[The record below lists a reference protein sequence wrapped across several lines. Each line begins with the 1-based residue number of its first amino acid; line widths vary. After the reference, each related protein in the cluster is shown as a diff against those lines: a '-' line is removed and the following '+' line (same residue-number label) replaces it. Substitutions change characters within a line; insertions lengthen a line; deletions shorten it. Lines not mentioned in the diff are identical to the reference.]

1 MCIRDSVGSGLAAI
15 EVAFALRK
23 RWKKR
28 SLKILCK
35 LNKVDDKI
43 LKTFYRSN
51 IEVVSKL
58 PVEYGKILL
67 CTGNSSPY
75 WVQKYNSEL
84 DSKGRFFTDQKL
96 RLKNFFGTFATGDC
110 AVIKTS
116 KRPSSGI
123 FAVKVLNILA
133 TNIQK
138 EIKGESLK
146 KWSPQK
152 FGLQI
157 VNSYPRKLP
166 KAFAF
171 YGDVVIGLSLIHI

>member
-1 MCIRDSVGSGLAAI
+1 MAS
-15 EVAFALRK
+15 
-23 RWKKR
+23 
-28 SLKILCK
+28 
-35 LNKVDDKI
+35 
-43 LKTFYRSN
+43 
-51 IEVVSKL
+51 
-58 PVEYGKILL
+58 
-67 CTGNSSPY
+67 
-75 WVQKYNSEL
+75 
-84 DSKGRFFTDQKL
+84 
-96 RLKNFFGTFATGDC
+96 LKNFFGTFATGDC

-157 VNSYPRKLP
+157 VNSYPRNIP

-171 YGDVVIGLSLIHI
+171 YGDVVIGPYFLIWYLKNKIDEVFIKKFRVLDSKMNQKVKTNTIIFRIFCFNILQSKSLN